1 MLAYLKLHNTLYED
15 ISIAKDLPSEKMIR
29 FSEHAEFH
37 GEKESVHF
45 LWRPGCSALFV
56 CVKDRLCLRA
66 IITSGKI
73 FGAVFCLIEES

>member
-66 IITSGKI
+66 TITSGKI
-73 FGAVFCLIEES
+73 FGVLFV